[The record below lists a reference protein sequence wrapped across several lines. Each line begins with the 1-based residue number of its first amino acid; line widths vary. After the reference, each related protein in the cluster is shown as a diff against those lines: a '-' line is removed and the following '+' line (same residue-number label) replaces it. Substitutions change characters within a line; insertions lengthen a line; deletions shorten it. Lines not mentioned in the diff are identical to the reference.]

1 MDLRG
6 GRYEILHLIA
16 SGGMATVYLGRARG
30 MGGFE
35 RLVAVKTMHAHL
47 ADEPEFV
54 AMFLDEARLAA
65 QIRHPNVV
73 GTIDVQQDDRG
84 VFIVMEYIEGAS
96 LQQLLRALQKQG
108 NTLPLEIALRVF
120 LDMLAGL
127 HAAHELTD
135 AQGKPLHLVH
145 RDVSPQNVLLGVDGV
160 ARITDFGVA
169 RAEAR
174 ISTTHG
180 SQLKGKIGYMS
191 PEQAGRLPVDRRTDV
206 YAAAVLLW
214 ELMALQRLIRGD
226 SEAEMLA
233 KVVASET
240 PSPRSVNPDVP
251 EALDAVCMRALEK
264 NPDDRYSTAADF
276 AEALDEAARSMGMK
290 IATPRAV
297 ASFVRAHGIQT
308 PPVDLRAKSNTEGQA
323 AQVATRIENPLSG
336 RAPAASSPDRKS
348 SESASAVIV
357 PPDESRGRRMRTA
370 PLVMA
375 SVAAVA
381 LAGGAFWILRAPRTN
396 EGAPVVLSQPVP
408 SVDPPTIAPTPSIA
422 ITPAPPP
429 SASAAPAPP
438 AAESARAAPS
448 SSNTGKAATTTKRD
462 PSAPPTATAK
472 SSGGG
477 PIYRPQEL

>member
-1 MDLRG
+1 MELRG
-6 GRYEILHLIA
+6 GRYEILHVIA
-16 SGGMATVYLGRARG
+16 SGGMATVYLGRALG

-73 GTIDVQQDDRG
+73 GTIDVQQDERG

-96 LQQLLRALQKQG
+96 LQQLLRALHKQG

-251 EALDAVCMRALEK
+251 EALDAVCMRAIEK
-264 NPDDRYSTAADF
+264 NPDDRYPTAADF

-297 ASFVRAHGIQT
+297 ASFVRAHGIHAT
-308 PPVDLRAKSNTEGQA
+308 PVELRAKSNAEGQA
-323 AQVATRIENPLSG
+323 AQVPTRIENPVSG
-336 RAPAASSPDRKS
+336 RAPAPSSADRVSSADRKS

-357 PPDESRGRRMRTA
+357 PPDETRGRRMRTA

-375 SVAAVA
+375 GVAAVA
-381 LAGGAFWILRAPRTN
+381 LAGSAFWMLRAPRTN

-408 SVDPPTIAPTPSIA
+408 SVDPPTITPTPSMA
-422 ITPAPPP
+422 LTPA
-429 SASAAPAPP
+429 
-438 AAESARAAPS
+438 RAPS
-448 SSNTGKAATTTKRD
+448 REA
-462 PSAPPTATAK
+462 
-472 SSGGG
+472 
-477 PIYRPQEL
+477 

>member
-1 MDLRG
+1 MELRG
-6 GRYEILHLIA
+6 GRYEILQLIA
-16 SGGMATVYLGRARG
+16 SGGMATVHLGRALG

-35 RLVAVKTMHAHL
+35 RLVAIKTMHAHL

-96 LQQLLRALQKQG
+96 LQQLLRALYKQG
-108 NTLPLEIALRVF
+108 ATLPLDIALRVF

-135 AQGKPLHLVH
+135 PRGLPLHLVH
-145 RDVSPQNVLLGVDGV
+145 RDVSPQNVLIGVDGV

-214 ELMALQRLIRGD
+214 ELMALERLVRGD

-251 EALDAVCMRALEK
+251 EALDAVCMRGLEK
-264 NPDDRYSTAADF
+264 NPDVRYATAADF
-276 AEALDEAARSMGMK
+276 AEALDDAVRSMGMK
-290 IATPRAV
+290 LATPRAV
-297 ASFVRAHGIQT
+297 ASFIRAQGIHT
-308 PPVDLRAKSNTEGQA
+308 PLVELRSKSSEEGQA
-323 AQVATRIENPLSG
+323 ALVPTRIENPSSG
-336 RAPAASSPDRKS
+336 RARVSSPSDVKAA
-348 SESASAVIV
+348 ESASAVIV
-357 PPDESRGRRMRTA
+357 PPEESRGRRMRPATLA
-370 PLVMA
+370 MA
-375 SVAAVA
+375 VVATVA
-381 LAGGAFWILRAPRTN
+381 LAAGAFWGLRPPRTN
-396 EGAPVVLSQPVP
+396 EVAPAAS
-408 SVDPPTIAPTPSIA
+408 S
-422 ITPAPPP
+422 TPAPSIDSPAAATTP
-429 SASAAPAPP
+429 SAAAAPPPPASPPEAPAPL
-438 AAESARAAPS
+438 ATESARVAPAS
-448 SSNTGKAATTTKRD
+448 SKAGKNTATTKRD
-462 PSAPPTATAK
+462 PSTPATATARA
-472 SSGGG
+472 SGG
-477 PIYRPQEL
+477 PMYRPPEL

>member
-1 MDLRG
+1 MELRG
-6 GRYEILHLIA
+6 GRYEILQSIA
-16 SGGMATVYLGRARG
+16 SGGMATVHLGRALG

-54 AMFLDEARLAA
+54 GMFLDEARLAA

-73 GTIDVQQDDRG
+73 GTIDVQQDGRG

-96 LQQLLRALQKQG
+96 LQQLLRALHKQG
-108 NTLPLEIALRVF
+108 ATLPLEIALRVF

-145 RDVSPQNVLLGVDGV
+145 RDVSPQNVLIGVDGV

-180 SQLKGKIGYMS
+180 SQLKGKIAYMS
-191 PEQAGRLPVDRRTDV
+191 PEQAGRLPIDRRTDV

-214 ELMALQRLIRGD
+214 ELLALKRLIRGD

-251 EALDAVCMRALEK
+251 EPLEAVCMRGLEK
-264 NPDDRYSTAADF
+264 NPDARHATAADF
-276 AEALDEAARSMGMK
+276 AEALDDAVRGMGMK

-297 ASFVRAHGIQT
+297 ASFVRALGIHT
-308 PPVDLRAKSNTEGQA
+308 PLSELRAKSTSGEEGQA
-323 AQVATRIENPLSG
+323 AQVPTRVENP
-336 RAPAASSPDRKS
+336 RASIVSVSDVKS
-348 SESASAVIV
+348 SASASAVIV
-357 PPDESRGRRMRTA
+357 PPEENRGRTLRPARVAM
-370 PLVMA
+370 VV
-375 SVAAVA
+375 VAAVA
-381 LAGGAFWILRAPRTN
+381 LGAGAFFGLRSPGANDVAPAASSTVLRPLDPIVT
-396 EGAPVVLSQPVP
+396 ATTPSVVVTPVP
-408 SVDPPTIAPTPSIA
+408 PTSAA
-422 ITPAPPP
+422 EAPAPPP
-429 SASAAPAPP
+429 M
-438 AAESARAAPS
+438 ESARGLPAS
-448 SSNTGKAATTTKRD
+448 SKTGKTAASTKRD
-462 PSAPPTATAK
+462 PSAPATARP
-472 SSGGG
+472 SGGSM
-477 PIYRPQEL
+477 YRPPDL

>member
-1 MDLRG
+1 MELRG

-16 SGGMATVYLGRARG
+16 SGGMATVHLGRALG

-35 RLVAVKTMHAHL
+35 RLVAIKTMHAHL

-73 GTIDVQQDDRG
+73 GTIDVQQDERG

-96 LQQLLRALQKQG
+96 LQQLLRALHKQG
-108 NTLPLEIALRVF
+108 ATLPLDIALRVF

-135 AQGKPLHLVH
+135 VQGKPLHLVH
-145 RDVSPQNVLLGVDGV
+145 RDVSPQNVLIGVDGV

-214 ELMALQRLIRGD
+214 ELMALKRLIRGD

-251 EALDAVCMRALEK
+251 EPLDAVCMRGLEK
-264 NPDDRYSTAADF
+264 NVDARYATAADF
-276 AEALDEAARSMGMK
+276 AEALDDAVRSMGMK
-290 IATPRAV
+290 LATPRAV
-297 ASFVRAHGIQT
+297 ASFVRAQGIHT
-308 PPVDLRAKSNTEGQA
+308 PLAELRSKSSEEGHA
-323 AQVATRIENPLSG
+323 ALVATRIENPSSG
-336 RAPAASSPDRKS
+336 RARVSTSDVKS
-348 SESASAVIV
+348 SASASAVIV
-357 PPDESRGRRMRTA
+357 PPEASRGRRLRPA
-370 PLVMA
+370 PLAMA
-375 SVAAVA
+375 IAAAIA
-381 LAGGAFWILRAPRTN
+381 LGVGAFWGLRPPRANEVAPLASSTP
-396 EGAPVVLSQPVP
+396 APSF
-408 SVDPPTIAPTPSIA
+408 DPPTITTMPTA
-422 ITPAPPP
+422 AV
-429 SASAAPAPP
+429 APAPP
-438 AAESARAAPS
+438 TSASEAPAPRATESARAAPAS
-448 SSNTGKAATTTKRD
+448 SKAGKTAATTKRD
-462 PSAPPTATAK
+462 PSAPATAPAQP
-472 SSGGG
+472 SGG
-477 PIYRPQEL
+477 PMYRPPEL